1 MNLQVTPEKAQLSTQ
16 LSEDDSRAHQNPA
29 QAEVSSTA
37 AQTCG
42 GSIWWCTRQFAS
54 CHTVCQMHK
63 YGQEH
68 ATREEDSFL
77 QPTSYINDLILSTR
91 RTSPNRGFRV

>member
-16 LSEDDSRAHQNPA
+16 LSEEDSRAHQNPA

-42 GSIWWCTRQFAS
+42 GSIWWCTRQFNLPA
-54 CHTVCQMHK
+54 
-63 YGQEH
+63 
-68 ATREEDSFL
+68 ATRCVKC
-77 QPTSYINDLILSTR
+77 TSMARNMQREKKTLFCSQHH
-91 RTSPNRGFRV
+91 TSMI